1 MSKLFLRAALAGC
14 AASGLAVAQTPLT
27 PPIHIPPPAPP
38 VTEVITT
45 KPIPA
50 AKQVLKTFDV
60 ADLVCP
66 PADSPLAKP
75 GTDRAM
81 IAAAK
86 AFTDVRSEDLLG
98 VIRARVDRACWD
110 QHGGGAKLAV
120 TTDGKALVVSGP
132 EATADAVGACVESL
146 RKLRSAM
153 VKVDMVLVQVS
164 RGDEE
169 LAKLLGDKGTAC
181 LSAEDFNATMKRLKA
196 CGTLEV
202 LSRPMLMLTNQQTG
216 FFQVGQVAPTI
227 NGKPVSAPVGVVS
240 RITPD
245 LSADPKTVR
254 LAVEIQHSECVG
266 GKVDCVQTQTH
277 LLVPDGA
284 TMAVKVGTRE
294 VARKSEM
301 KVPVVGDVPYL
312 GRLFRTVG
320 VSSEK
325 QDVVAV
331 LTVTRVSDTPVA
343 TGVYPQPLPP
353 TAVPPPVM
361 MTTAAQP
368 VARVATLPELG
379 RVGVSFNAL
388 TNPPTVPPAPAW
400 VMDGQRY
407 AVPAPV
413 TMRLS
418 APPGVSLVQAVPADR
433 VQWAGGLIGTSLTR
447 VEADDLALMMAAY
460 KQACLAGR
468 TDDAAH
474 IALRMLAKDSTCF
487 GKR

>member
-1 MSKLFLRAALAGC
+1 MPKLFLRAALAGC
-14 AASGLAVAQTPLT
+14 VATGLAAAQTPLA
-27 PPIHIPPPAPP
+27 PPVFIPPPTPP

-50 AKQVLKTFDV
+50 AKLVLKTFDV

-81 IAAAK
+81 SAAAK
-86 AFTDVRSEDLLG
+86 AYIDVRGEDLLAT
-98 VIRARVDRACWD
+98 IRARVDRACWD

-132 EATADAVGACVESL
+132 EATADAVGACVETV
-146 RKLRSAM
+146 RKLRTAM
-153 VKVDMVLVQVS
+153 VKVDMVLVQVDS
-164 RGDEE
+164 ANDEF
-169 LAKLLGDKGTAC
+169 AKLLGDKGTAS
-181 LSAEDFNATMKRLKA
+181 LSAEDFNVTMRRLKA
-196 CGTLEV
+196 CGTLDV

-216 FFQVGQVAPTI
+216 FFQVGQVAPTT
-227 NGKPVSAPVGVVS
+227 NGKPVGVVS

-277 LLVPDGA
+277 LLVPDGG

-294 VARKSEM
+294 VERKSEM

-320 VSSEK
+320 VHSEK

-343 TGVYPQPLPP
+343 TGVHPHPLPP
-353 TAVPPPVM
+353 ATVAPPVM

-368 VARVATLPELG
+368 VARVTTLPELG
-379 RVGVSFNAL
+379 RVGGSFNAL
-388 TNPPTVPPAPAW
+388 TNPPTAPPTPAW
-400 VMDGQRY
+400 VMDGQRF
-407 AVPAPV
+407 AVPTPAAV
-413 TMRLS
+413 RLT
-418 APPGVSLVQAVPADR
+418 APPGVSLVRYATVEGTQL
-433 VQWAGGLIGTSLTR
+433 AGGLIGTTLTR
-447 VEADDLALMMAAY
+447 VEADDLTLMMAAY
-460 KQACLAGR
+460 KQACVAGR

-474 IALRMLAKDSTCF
+474 IALRMLAKDPTCF